1 MKTFHHFLAV
11 PLTLLLC
18 LSLTA
23 CGDSSDDVTGDDWRA
38 SGVVAAEGT
47 ITHEGEGS
55 VKVLVTVGPESAAFY
70 RDEPEQE
77 LFDSVSFPVTVEDA
91 NDDGTGFDISFD
103 DITGDG
109 ESDVVVTF
117 QHADMSTTQMVWFWD
132 ADERYVFEPDY
143 SYFHENGVQ
152 TDLTDTPYFSD
163 NGLQINAAVNTG
175 TYLLENGVAC
185 YSGLG
190 DGYKRNDCYWEV
202 VKHSDQSHDGIR
214 EIQFDAICYIP
225 ESSIPYFTE
234 QYITNTD
241 SELYDYYTGMWFT
254 AATAYGNS
262 QRGDNY
268 YVHTVNYNGNEYL
281 IEFAYDGVNRYLLGN
296 DYIIGEDGLAYHYED
311 GLVYPAGWIP
321 EAPYDPA
328 DDWGKNW
335 MDNWDI

>member
-1 MKTFHHFLAV
+1 
-11 PLTLLLC
+11 
-18 LSLTA
+18 
-23 CGDSSDDVTGDDWRA
+23 
-38 SGVVAAEGT
+38 
-47 ITHEGEGS
+47 
-55 VKVLVTVGPESAAFY
+55 
-70 RDEPEQE
+70 
-77 LFDSVSFPVTVEDA
+77 
-91 NDDGTGFDISFD
+91 
-103 DITGDG
+103 
-109 ESDVVVTF
+109 
-117 QHADMSTTQMVWFWD
+117 MSMTQMVWFWD

-190 DGYKRNDCYWEV
+190 DGYERNDCYWEV
-202 VKHSDQSHDGIR
+202 IKHSDQSHDGIR

-281 IEFAYDGVNRYLLGN
+281 IEFAYSTDWQYNVSDWAMVLTKSYMVYLPD
-296 DYIIGEDGLAYHYED
+296 DYD
-311 GLVYPAGWIP
+311 GLVFAAMPQLDNYKDCARRMQLDSIAP
-321 EAPYDPA
+321 EASIMDIDLVDPY
-328 DDWGKNW
+328 NTLFFS
-335 MDNWDI
+335 ICY